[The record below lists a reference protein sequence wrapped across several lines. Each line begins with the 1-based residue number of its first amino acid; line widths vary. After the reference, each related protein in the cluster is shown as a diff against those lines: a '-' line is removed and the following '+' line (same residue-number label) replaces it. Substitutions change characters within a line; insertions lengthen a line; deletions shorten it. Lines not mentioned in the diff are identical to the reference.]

1 MKGKYRH
8 KVKEHIQK
16 WSILYTAL
24 QRGKSFANP
33 AGIKELQN
41 VVNFCSSLIPL
52 VVVFYPS
59 AQFLIDTQFLVKL
72 YSALGALNIYL
83 NTATTEKIGL

>member
-8 KVKEHIQK
+8 KVKEHVKK

-24 QRGKSFANP
+24 EKGKSFANP
-33 AGIKELQN
+33 AGIKAMQN
-41 VVNFCSSLIPL
+41 VVNLCSSLIPL

-59 AQFLIDTQFLVKL
+59 VQFLIDTQFLVKL